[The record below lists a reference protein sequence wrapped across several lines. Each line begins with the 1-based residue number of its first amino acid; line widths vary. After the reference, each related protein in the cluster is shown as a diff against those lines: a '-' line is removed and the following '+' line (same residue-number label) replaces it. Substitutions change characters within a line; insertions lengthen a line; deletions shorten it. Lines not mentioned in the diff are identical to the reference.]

1 MVRANLVGIVVALAG
16 VAVVA
21 QQPEPTFEVAS
32 VRASSP
38 GNLSEINY
46 EFRPERFLG
55 RMLPLRALI
64 AIAHGSEGREPEME
78 RIVGGPAWVDTV
90 LFDIQAI
97 TGSPAPQG
105 TMRLM
110 LQRLLEDRFGL
121 RLVSEQR
128 MMDAY
133 ALVVAR
139 SDGRLGP
146 RLKPAQAKDC
156 SQLTFDQRRERRC
169 GDGVYV
175 DRETMTRHLY
185 GSDKDIDAFISHVTR
200 VAGTS
205 LSRPIVNRTGLTGR
219 FDYEVQSTALEGRLS
234 ASPVEPSRAPE
245 FFTALRE
252 QLGLRLEPVRAPVS
266 VLVIDAVHEPTA
278 N

>member
-1 MVRANLVGIVVALAG
+1 VNLFGIVVAFAG

-21 QQPEPTFEVAS
+21 QQPKPTFEVAS

-46 EFRPERFLG
+46 EFRPERFVG

-64 AIAHGSEGREPEME
+64 AIAHASEGREPAME

-90 LFDIQAI
+90 LFDIQAT
-97 TGSPAPQG
+97 TGSPAPPR

-110 LQRLLEDRFGL
+110 LQTLLEERFGL
-121 RLVSEQR
+121 WLVSEQR

-146 RLKPAQAKDC
+146 QLKPAQVKDC

-169 GDGVYV
+169 GDGAYV
-175 DRETMTRHLY
+175 DKETMTRYVY
-185 GSDKDIDAFISHVTR
+185 GSDKDIDGFISHVIS

-205 LSRPIVNRTGLTGR
+205 VSRPIVNRTGLTGR
-219 FDYEVQSTALEGRLS
+219 FDYEVQSNALEGRLS
-234 ASPVEPSRAPE
+234 PSAAEPPRAPE

-252 QLGLRLEPVRAPVS
+252 QLGLRLEPVRAPIS
-266 VLVIDAVHEPTA
+266 VLVIDAVHEPTE